1 MHRRKQYICLILAFF
16 LIILVLPGKQAEAA
30 KKKKAYKVSF
40 ASSYGTIVLKKGK
53 KKSLAVRCNKKRIS
67 ASRLTWKSSKKSVV
81 SVKNGRLTAKR
92 SGSAT
97 ISAKLKKGKSNT
109 IKCKVYVYKKNSST
123 SFSVPLNS
131 DGNYLL
137 NKGKTLK
144 LTPKKK
150 GSYTT
155 FTSSNKK
162 VASVTKNGT
171 VKGLKNGTV
180 TITYTSIGTNR
191 YKASIKI
198 RVGKRITGISLDSEE
213 EISLTTG
220 EEFALNPKVTPSS
233 ATMRGLSYTSSN
245 PEVATVTSKGV
256 VKGKSEG
263 MTRIKIEA
271 KDGSGIETEARV
283 YVILNN
289 DRPANAGVAEIT
301 KTSQWVSHRGLNMM
315 APENTLPAFELAGK
329 YGFSIIECDIHET
342 KDGVLV
348 ISHDDTLERMCGVDK
363 LISEMTLEEIKQYPI
378 TGGENPEAYPDNRVP
393 TLEEYI
399 RCCNQY
405 SCTPMIEVK
414 DPISKTGLQT
424 LYNMLPLSEKK
435 PIVISFSE
443 DILKEL
449 RRMNSELELQWVM
462 TKLTASKLK
471 QCQQYNWDVDLKY
484 ANVTQSV
491 IKEVH
496 EAGLK
501 INLWTVNNK
510 NIARLFYNW
519 GADYISSDY
528 KLF

>member
-1 MHRRKQYICLILAFF
+1 MCRKKRYAYLIMALFLIVLIL
-16 LIILVLPGKQAEAA
+16 PGRQAEAA
-30 KKKKAYKVSF
+30 KKKTYKVSF
-40 ASSYGTIVLKKGK
+40 GSDYGTIVMKKGK

-67 ASRLTWKSSKKSVV
+67 GSRLTWKSSKKSVV
-81 SVKNGRLTAKR
+81 SVKNGRLTAKG

-109 IKCKVYVYKKNSST
+109 IKCKVYVYKKESST

-131 DGNYLL
+131 DGKYLL
-137 NKGKTLK
+137 NKGKTVK

-162 VASVTKNGT
+162 VASVTKSGT
-171 VKGLKNGTV
+171 VKGLKNGTA
-180 TITYTSIGTNR
+180 TITCISIGTNR

-198 RVGKRITGISLDSEE
+198 KVGKRITGISLDSEE
-213 EISLTTG
+213 EISLTKG
-220 EEFALNPKVTPSS
+220 EEFDLDPKVTPSS
-233 ATMRGLSYTSSN
+233 ATMKELSYSSTN
-245 PEVATVTSKGV
+245 PDVATVTSKGV

-263 MTRIKIEA
+263 MAKIKIEA
-271 KDGSGIETEARV
+271 EDGSGIEAEARV
-283 YVILNN
+283 YVTLNN
-289 DRPANAGVAEIT
+289 DRPANAGVAEIAR
-301 KTSQWVSHRGLNMM
+301 TSQWVSHRGLNKM
-315 APENTLPAFELAGK
+315 APENTLPAFELAGQH
-329 YGFSIIECDIHET
+329 GFSIIECDVHET

-348 ISHDDTLERMCGVDK
+348 ISHDDTLKRMCGVDK
-363 LISEMTLEEIKQYPI
+363 LISKMTLAEIKQYPI
-378 TGGENPEAYPDNRVP
+378 TGGENAKAYPDNRIP

-405 SCTPMIEVK
+405 NCTPMIEVK
-414 DPISKTGLQT
+414 DPISKAGLQT

-449 RRMNSELELQWVM
+449 RAMSSELELQWVM
-462 TKLTASKLK
+462 TKLTDSKLK
-471 QCQQYNWDVDLKY
+471 KCQQYNWNVDLKY
-484 ANVTQSV
+484 ADVTQSV
-491 IKEVH
+491 IKKVH

-510 NIARLFYNW
+510 NIAKLFYNW
-519 GADYISSDY
+519 GVDYISSDY